1 MLIRHCG
8 SNDFSVFLLI
18 MLILRGIVLVVLIP
32 ISPYLPIFNL
42 AFTSATR
49 GLYTARS
56 LHQPY
61 FEAKKMSPLEVE
73 LWLEERKWGYR
84 GKFTFGYPVDH
95 YSLFSSRSV
104 RYGS

>member
-1 MLIRHCG
+1 
-8 SNDFSVFLLI
+8 

-84 GKFTFGYPVDH
+84 GKYHFAGTSTRIDPLRD
-95 YSLFSSRSV
+95 SIRN
-104 RYGS
+104 GS